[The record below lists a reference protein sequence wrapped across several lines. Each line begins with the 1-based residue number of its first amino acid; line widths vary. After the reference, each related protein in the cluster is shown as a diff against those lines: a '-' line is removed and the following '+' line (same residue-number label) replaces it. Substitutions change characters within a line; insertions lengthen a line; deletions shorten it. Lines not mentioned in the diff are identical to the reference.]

1 MLALTRKIGEQI
13 QIDKGQITIKFLAYH
28 NGVVTFGINAPAH
41 IDVDRQEIFL
51 SKQRYPNGDPKKIP
65 QSNA

>member
-1 MLALTRKIGEQI
+1 MLVLTRKIGEQML
-13 QIDKGQITIKFLAYH
+13 IDKGKITIKFLAH
-28 NGVVTFGINAPAH
+28 HKGVVTFGINAPAH

-51 SKQRYPNGDPKKIP
+51 SKQRFPNGDPKKIL